1 MIVFALYA
9 PLGALVLV
17 GRSSAIKW
25 LIAFGVLLTTSLI
38 LQPTMTINNG
48 LGEMTVG
55 LLFLGNILGISIF
68 VFVVQMYST
77 GQRDQIE
84 AELQVEREKSDDLL
98 LNILPAEIATDL
110 KEKGHTR
117 PRYYE
122 NASVLFADMVSFT
135 QFAQQSDPDE
145 LVGTLNEVFSQF
157 DRIARHHQIEKI
169 RTIGDAYM
177 ATAGVPV
184 EWDEHASAIART
196 ALEMRDYVATVEGID
211 FRIGISSGPLVA
223 GVVGTSKFQFDV
235 WGDTVNVTSRMESS
249 GEAGQI
255 QISDSTRQLLD
266 GEFQYVP
273 RGTVDVKGKGLMTTW
288 FLIGYDQQSE
298 SG

>member
-1 MIVFALYA
+1 MAWSISSILELGAEPDDSGDVRLQKRTLITTSLLGLIIGFGWGAAYLTLGEPLAASIPGLYGVFTAGNLAVFVRYKHFRVFRDTQLLAFLILPFLLQLALGGFVGASAVIVFALYA

-98 LNILPAEIATDL
+98 LNILPAEIAADL

-135 QFAQQSDPDE
+135 QFAQQS
-145 LVGTLNEVFSQF
+145 
-157 DRIARHHQIEKI
+157 
-169 RTIGDAYM
+169 
-177 ATAGVPV
+177 
-184 EWDEHASAIART
+184 
-196 ALEMRDYVATVEGID
+196 
-211 FRIGISSGPLVA
+211 GP
-223 GVVGTSKFQFDV
+223 
-235 WGDTVNVTSRMESS
+235 R
-249 GEAGQI
+249 
-255 QISDSTRQLLD
+255 
-266 GEFQYVP
+266 
-273 RGTVDVKGKGLMTTW
+273 
-288 FLIGYDQQSE
+288 
-298 SG
+298 